1 MVERIRNV
9 NKRDAKKLKRPL
21 SEPDVKIPSKRRVKG
36 NELLRRYPTSI
47 VNDVEGDAASLQQ
60 HTKAI
65 ATELARSKTRDSVL
79 LPLMRSTY
87 GPRRLFVLNDAESI
101 STILDAHPALFR
113 PAVVCVFLY
122 SLASLLPVLSSF
134 VLTIDFS
141 VMFHR
146 LNRRWGSLM
155 DVLK

>member
-9 NKRDAKKLKRPL
+9 NKRDAKKLKRPV

-47 VNDVEGDAASLQQ
+47 VNDVEGDAASIQQ
-60 HTKAI
+60 HTKLI
-65 ATELARSKTRDSVL
+65 ATELARSKPRDSVL

-101 STILDAHPALFR
+101 STILDTHPALFR
-113 PAVVCVFLY
+113 PAVVSVFF
-122 SLASLLPVLSSF
+122 SLLVLFVSF
-134 VLTIDFS
+134 FS
-141 VMFHR
+141 LHVC
-146 LNRRWGSLM
+146 NRFWYKWFL
-155 DVLK
+155 